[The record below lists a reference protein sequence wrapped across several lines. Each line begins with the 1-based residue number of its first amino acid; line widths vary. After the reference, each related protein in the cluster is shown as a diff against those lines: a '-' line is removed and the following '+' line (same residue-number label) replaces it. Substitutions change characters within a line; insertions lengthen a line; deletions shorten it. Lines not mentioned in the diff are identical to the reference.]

1 MGDRLFIC
9 FMDSDVGDKQTL
21 IDLLDRCVHG
31 SKVRTRIKGS
41 NKKPPP
47 ELVGWAQ
54 EALCSTDM
62 DQRIEVFDSFYM
74 EYPNYITDDV
84 IYKAIEM
91 VEIKPSDPSSEFHLF
106 DSATWLFEKFAETEA
121 VTENRACLLP
131 MVKCILNLVPR
142 LEEPQQVVTCY
153 EVLARVC
160 ITHED
165 VALGLFA
172 LPAFI
177 ANSVHVVE
185 CISRQLE
192 SGEYEEFCDCLYVT
206 SSIFFL
212 FKELLKIPKIQENH
226 EFVHC
231 FAFLFIDVLQSLNAG
246 TDDADNYESMVVVV
260 LEFLRLV
267 IGFFPDAIIVELI
280 QNDFHKVIREFL
292 MSPLHCKHV
301 LDVVAA
307 IVGRKH
313 PALTEWAV
321 SAHGA
326 GVLDVLAIPGF
337 VTPDMFLPL
346 IRIFRA
352 ICSTTDQEKTWEL
365 MNSGCVVSLNQ
376 TILSNGSVQ
385 SQLELVTVLL
395 SLICL
400 DKKDWLGYVCNN
412 YFVCFSLVSSMLQN
426 DNEEFCSAALAAL
439 VKITQIMERQPSQPL
454 IDFLFDEDLADALRK
469 LDITGADE
477 AIKGIEAL
485 MDTL

>member
-1 MGDRLFIC
+1 MFIC
-9 FMDSDVGDKQTL
+9 FMDGDVGDKQTL

-31 SKVRTRIKGS
+31 SKVRTRVKAS
-41 NKKPPP
+41 SKKPPP
-47 ELVGWAQ
+47 ELLSWAQ

-62 DQRIEVFDSFYM
+62 DQRIDVFDKLYM

-91 VEIKPSDPSSEFHLF
+91 VEINPSDPSSEFHLF

-172 LPAFI
+172 LPTFI
-177 ANSVHVVE
+177 SNSVHVVE

-212 FKELLKIPKIQENH
+212 FKELLKIPKIQDNY
-226 EFVHC
+226 EFVHR
-231 FAFLFIDVLQSLNAG
+231 FAFLFIDVLQSLNVS
-246 TDDADNYESMVVVV
+246 TDDVENYESMVVVV

-267 IGFFPDAIIVELI
+267 IDFFPDAIIVELI
-280 QNDFHKVIREFL
+280 QNDFHKVIRAFL
-292 MSPLHCKHV
+292 MSTLHTKHV

-321 SAHGA
+321 SGHGA
-326 GVLDVLAIPGF
+326 GVLDILAMPDF
-337 VTPDMFLPL
+337 VTPEMFLPL
-346 IRIFRA
+346 IAIFRA
-352 ICSTTDQEKTWEL
+352 ICSTADPERTWEL
-365 MNSGCVVSLNQ
+365 MNSECVVSLNKAV
-376 TILSNGSVQ
+376 LSNGSMQ
-385 SQLELVTVLL
+385 SQLELVTLL
-395 SLICL
+395 MSLICL

-412 YFVCFSLVSSMLQN
+412 YFVCFSLVPSMLQN

-439 VKITQIMERQPSQPL
+439 AKIVQVMERQPSEPL
-454 IDFLFDEDLADALRK
+454 IDFLSGDDLTDALRN
-469 LDITGADE
+469 LDIAGASE
-477 AIKGIEAL
+477 AIKGIETL
-485 MDTL
+485 MDKL